1 MDLDPRLEDKGLGPA
16 ASPQEQSPPPV
27 PLRWRLLA
35 PLIALAGGLF
45 GIIGAIYTEA
55 LHGSLLV
62 AFVGA
67 PIIEEAVKPSG
78 VYFLLFKWPTVLRS
92 RVYTAFLSGLGGVSF
107 ALIEDLMYLHV
118 YFPTHSP
125 QLAVWRYTVCV
136 ALHGTA
142 SFIAGFGINKK
153 LVAAVRGDIRFLAF
167 DKRYFI
173 AAMALHSLYNILI
186 TIFAGHL
193 GLSK

>member
-1 MDLDPRLEDKGLGPA
+1 MNLYQRPDDEETELVPQLQDR
-16 ASPQEQSPPPV
+16 SPLPV
-27 PLRWRLLA
+27 RWRLLA

-62 AFVGA
+62 AFVAA

-78 VYFLLFKWPTVLRS
+78 VYFILFKWPAVLRS
-92 RVYTAFLSGLGGVSF
+92 RVYTAFLSGLGGVAF
-107 ALIEDLMYLHV
+107 AFIEDLVYLHV

-125 QLAVWRYTVCV
+125 QLALWRYTVCV

-173 AAMALHSLYNILI
+173 AAMVIHSLYNILI
-186 TIFAGHL
+186 TVFAGKL
-193 GLSK
+193 GLSR

>member
-1 MDLDPRLEDKGLGPA
+1 MDLDQLPEDKGTESA
-16 ASPQEQSPPPV
+16 ASPQEHSSVSV
-27 PLRWRLLA
+27 PIQWRLLA

-78 VYFLLFKWPTVLRS
+78 VYFLLFKWPAVLRS
-92 RVYTAFLSGLGGVSF
+92 RVYTAFLSGLGGVAF
-107 ALIEDLMYLHV
+107 ALTEDLMYLYV
-118 YFPTHSP
+118 YFPHHSP
-125 QLAVWRYTVCV
+125 QLALWRYTVCV

-153 LVAAVRGDIRFLAF
+153 LVAAVRGDIRFLTF

-173 AAMALHSLYNILI
+173 AAMALHSLYNILV

-193 GLSK
+193 GLSR